1 MDYKLRS
8 ILLMSDRIEQKIKAL
23 KLKSPKDKGLSYII
37 LLHLCKNNTRER
49 GFRFQSNF
57 AEAVF
62 QEILE
67 ISLKHKFRLRN
78 IPILASSYVVI
89 ICGQSYTNWSMIV
102 EYCACDEI

>member
-1 MDYKLRS
+1 MNGSTVTDSFLTTV
-8 ILLMSDRIEQKIKAL
+8 EAH
-23 KLKSPKDKGLSYII
+23 KLKAQKTKDCPYII

-67 ISLKHKFRLRN
+67 ISLKHKFGLRN
-78 IPILASSYVVI
+78 IPILASSYVVNRI
-89 ICGQSYTNWSMIV
+89 LIAQ
-102 EYCACDEI
+102 

>member
-1 MDYKLRS
+1 MLELVYDMDYKLRS

-62 QEILE
+62 QEI
-67 ISLKHKFRLRN
+67 SLKHKFRLRN
-78 IPILASSYVVI
+78 IPILASSYVVNRI
-89 ICGQSYTNWSMIV
+89 LIAQ
-102 EYCACDEI
+102 